1 MIDCSFFITILIQ
14 DSDLFN
20 LPNLVS
26 NWLKGHVQISA
37 LGTFPFLWHLG
48 LDAGIVLHKL
58 R

>member
-37 LGTFPFLWHLG
+37 LGTFHFL
-48 LDAGIVLHKL
+48 
-58 R
+58 